1 MKPSILCW
9 NFQEN
14 LWFFEV
20 FEIVRTGGSSKKN
33 KIINPEPAVL

>member
-1 MKPSILCW
+1 MKPSILCS
-9 NFQEN
+9 NFQET

-20 FEIVRTGGSSKKN
+20 FEIVRTGGSSKK

>member
-9 NFQEN
+9 NFQET

-20 FEIVRTGGSSKKN
+20 FEIVRTGGSS
-33 KIINPEPAVL
+33 ILFYFINPEPAVL